1 MQLDDAR
8 QLAETLMESH
18 GLRGWAFRFDNAR
31 TRVGVCR
38 FESRIIGLSRHYVR
52 PNPIEEVTETILH
65 EIAHALAGLD
75 AGHGP
80 RWKRIA
86 RQLGCSTDR
95 CTRAPIDIEPRY
107 SLWCD
112 TCGKRLRHYHRMPR
126 RDFES
131 GRYKHASCGGTSFS
145 VLPYESVEVLGS

>member
-1 MQLDDAR
+1 MAH
-8 QLAETLMESH
+8 H

-38 FESRIIGLSRHYVR
+38 YEPRIIGLSRHYVR
-52 PNPIEEVTETILH
+52 ANDADEVRDTILH
-65 EIAHALAGLD
+65 EIAHALAGPD

-86 RQLGCSTDR
+86 RALGCSTDR
-95 CTRAPIDIEPRY
+95 CTTAALDVDPRY

-112 TCGKRLRHYHRMPR
+112 KCGKRLRNYHRRPR
-126 RDFES
+126 RDFDS
-131 GRYKHASCGGTSFS
+131 GRYTHASCGGKSFTVTEFGVS
-145 VLPYESVEVLGS
+145 PSSLPA